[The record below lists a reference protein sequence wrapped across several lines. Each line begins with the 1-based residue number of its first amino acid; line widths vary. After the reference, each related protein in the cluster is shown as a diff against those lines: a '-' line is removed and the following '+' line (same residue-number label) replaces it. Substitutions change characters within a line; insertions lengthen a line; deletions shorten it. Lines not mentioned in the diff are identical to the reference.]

1 MSSPPSVHHNN
12 PESYGDNDNNIND
25 NDAPRLKI
33 KIRNMAIRTSANDS
47 PPVPLRRSSRHHRE
61 SEPSGSEYQQS
72 EKSMMDEEP
81 EAEEEEE
88 DGEPVKIKTKRG
100 RLVPLRN
107 YGESDDEEDG
117 EGENDDLL
125 HFKAEEGDASMR
137 RTRRPKASVIKEDIR
152 EGLRRSMRSRNLRDF
167 VVPDE
172 GDEEDDDDEDE
183 GRPRTRSRLTRN
195 KPAARSRSRQVNG
208 RTTNSVDR
216 KPLTGRRT
224 RAAKKEDDYNPG
236 SSSPHSADADGS
248 DDDNAPGT
256 DDLDLEIEP
265 PHEPGPEPE
274 DEISGPDGGAGN
286 GGKPYAL
293 RQRQKV
299 NYAIP
304 PPLEELPRPPPQRSN
319 NMNNYRSYGRA
330 GGGRGPGGGYHGGR
344 RKGGLGWSAS
354 GAELGKWMGL
364 PADDSDS
371 DAPTRTPRKPFGGIG
386 MAPGFEG
393 AAAGSG
399 LLSGDLAAAGT
410 PSNLGKV
417 DDSTLADADPLGV
430 NVNVTFN
437 EIGGLDEHI
446 NSLKEMTVLP
456 LLYPEVFQQFNVTP
470 PRGVLFHGPP
480 GTGKTLLARALAASC
495 RSNGK
500 QITFF
505 MRKGADAL
513 SKWVGEAERQLRLLF
528 SQARSSAP
536 SIIFFDEIDGLAPV
550 RSSKQDQIHASIV
563 STLLALMDGMDGRG
577 QVVVIGA
584 TNRPD
589 AIDPAL
595 RRPGRFDR
603 EFYFPLPDLVARE
616 KILSIMTKGWE
627 GWGSGEED
635 LRVKERVKGLAEL
648 TKGYGGAD
656 LRALCTE
663 AALNAIQRKYPQ
675 IYKSNDRL
683 LLKPETISVGLR
695 DFMVAIKRLVP
706 SSARSSSSAAAP
718 LPTQL
723 VPLLSE
729 SLQKAKEILGRVLP
743 LEKKLTALEEAEYE
757 DYNHNDEGNR
767 DDGDG
772 KDYGGELER
781 EMRLQSMEVLRI
793 HRPRL
798 VLHGPVGMGQSYIG
812 AALLHHLEGYH
823 VQSLELGTLLGD
835 SARTTEAALVQ
846 LFVEAKRHS
855 PSVIYIPSLVGWC
868 AAISETARATVRAML
883 DTLAP
888 TDSILLLAI
897 IDGKFSSLPRDVRA
911 WFGPT
916 VIKDNSV
923 ELLAPSADQRLAFFE
938 PLVEDIKR
946 PPNKFADGMGAKR
959 KKRVLEVLPI
969 APPLEPRKPTEREL
983 AVQEENDQRTITILK
998 YRLGPIV
1005 GELKRKFKRFTKR
1018 AQEEY
1023 KAEWDLDGQVAA
1035 VPSAPEAPLT
1045 TVAQSQNIVQT
1056 IEIMSDGAMDVVQE
1070 TVQQTESQS
1079 GPLVN
1084 GHPNSADAPSTIS
1097 NTVDDIQLDPHLQF
1111 QPPTV
1116 QPPTALPQSHTLPQ
1130 LPRSPSPAPQP
1141 KLYDMDLEKIH
1152 ELLYK
1157 DRYLTPAEFLD
1168 DVRKIVHNAAMY
1180 SHRDPDRHYKA
1191 QAMLTATEVSMQDN
1205 FDLTLREECERM
1217 AGRERKRRLEWRL
1230 KRKEEKEKE
1239 KEKQKEKEK
1248 ENVEAPPFL
1257 NGTRR
1262 SARNNGERPEMEI
1275 TDPVALERRL
1285 KRQREGGDGAISG
1298 NVESGG
1304 EVDHYGTRDAKR
1316 SRIFEDLNEKDPLDL
1331 TTPIHTPPRP
1341 GAVRFAPAVGTMDSM
1356 IVPDHMNQSQNQPSL
1371 MFDRFQQRQ
1380 QHGSMNMNMGY
1391 MEQPSSH
1398 LQPPFNNVSQQPIAS
1413 GSDSNPYSRY
1423 HAFQQGSYNEPQDP
1437 SFPAQ
1442 PSYQQQSASSAQSY
1456 PYSHSSHDFPSYNPT
1471 QQPSFPQQ
1479 PFHHQQSSF
1488 QDAPFQPQPQ
1498 YHHQQSSFQPQLPLN
1513 PQRPSSSSHPQPL
1526 PTDPPIYQAS
1536 SSHPTPGPVPSITHE
1551 DSSMAVDQP
1560 QPQPSSTSTPRGS
1573 GMAMLLNPIHSGD
1586 EGERERTLSAR
1597 PSPAP
1602 QQNPNFH
1609 HQSTS
1614 VPVRGDDGNPFLTV
1628 SVDSTSRRTPDFRNS
1643 TSPHPQ
1649 PTSILKSP
1657 APPEKAASPMPI
1669 IERTPTPLPN
1679 FHVSSLLL
1687 EQLHASLR
1695 ASTSGLTVEELEQLR
1710 ATCLGSVWRHRT
1722 EWDRDALVRELQ
1734 DVVSD
1739 FVTEVG
1745 ANANGSDLDDS
1756 S

>member
-1 MSSPPSVHHNN
+1 
-12 PESYGDNDNNIND
+12 
-25 NDAPRLKI
+25 
-33 KIRNMAIRTSANDS
+33 
-47 PPVPLRRSSRHHRE
+47 
-61 SEPSGSEYQQS
+61 
-72 EKSMMDEEP
+72 
-81 EAEEEEE
+81 
-88 DGEPVKIKTKRG
+88 
-100 RLVPLRN
+100 
-107 YGESDDEEDG
+107 
-117 EGENDDLL
+117 
-125 HFKAEEGDASMR
+125 
-137 RTRRPKASVIKEDIR
+137 
-152 EGLRRSMRSRNLRDF
+152 
-167 VVPDE
+167 
-172 GDEEDDDDEDE
+172 
-183 GRPRTRSRLTRN
+183 
-195 KPAARSRSRQVNG
+195 
-208 RTTNSVDR
+208 
-216 KPLTGRRT
+216 
-224 RAAKKEDDYNPG
+224 
-236 SSSPHSADADGS
+236 
-248 DDDNAPGT
+248 
-256 DDLDLEIEP
+256 
-265 PHEPGPEPE
+265 
-274 DEISGPDGGAGN
+274 
-286 GGKPYAL
+286 
-293 RQRQKV
+293 
-299 NYAIP
+299 
-304 PPLEELPRPPPQRSN
+304 
-319 NMNNYRSYGRA
+319 
-330 GGGRGPGGGYHGGR
+330 
-344 RKGGLGWSAS
+344 
-354 GAELGKWMGL
+354 MGL

-371 DAPTRTPRKPFGGIG
+371 DAPTRTPRKPSGGIG
-386 MAPGFEG
+386 MVSGFEG

-437 EIGGLDEHI
+437 EIGGLDEQ
-446 NSLKEMTVLP
+446 MTVLP

-470 PRGVLFHGPP
+470 PRGVLFRGPP

-500 QITFF
+500 QIIFF

-528 SQARSSAP
+528 SQARSS

-603 EFYFPLPDLVARE
+603 EFCFPLPDLVARE

-635 LRVKERVKGLAEL
+635 FRVKERVKGLAEL

-767 DDGDG
+767 DDRDR

-855 PSVIYIPSLVGWC
+855 PSVIYIPSLVSWC

-916 VIKDNSV
+916 AIKDNS
-923 ELLAPSADQRLAFFE
+923 RLAFFE

-946 PPNKFADGMGAKR
+946 PPNKFADGMGTKR

-969 APPLEPRKPTEREL
+969 TPPLEPRKPTEREL

-1035 VPSAPEAPLT
+1035 VPSAPSAPLT
-1045 TVAQSQNIVQT
+1045 TVVAQSRSIAQT

-1079 GPLVN
+1079 GPIVN
-1084 GHPNSADAPSTIS
+1084 GHLNSADAPSTIS

-1111 QPPTV
+1111 QTPTV
-1116 QPPTALPQSHTLPQ
+1116 LPPTALPQTHTLPQ

-1141 KLYDMDLEKIH
+1141 TLYDMDLEKIH

-1157 DRYLTPAEFLD
+1157 DCYLTPAEFLD

-1217 AGRERKRRLEWRL
+1217 AGRERKSGE
-1230 KRKEEKEKE
+1230 KQKEKEKE
-1239 KEKQKEKEK
+1239 KEKQKQKEK
-1248 ENVEAPPFL
+1248 VNVNVEAPPFL

-1262 SARNNGERPEMEI
+1262 KMEI
-1275 TDPVALERRL
+1275 TDP
-1285 KRQREGGDGAISG
+1285 RQRETGDGAISG
-1298 NVESGG
+1298 NVEPGG

-1316 SRIFEDLNEKDPLDL
+1316 DPLDL

-1341 GAVRFAPAVGTMDSM
+1341 GAVRFAPAAETMNSM
-1356 IVPDHMNQSQNQPSL
+1356 INQPSL
-1371 MFDRFQQRQ
+1371 MFDRFQQQQ

-1398 LQPPFNNVSQQPIAS
+1398 LQPTFNNVSQPQQPIAS
-1413 GSDSNPYSRY
+1413 GSDSKPYTQY
-1423 HAFQQGSYNEPQDP
+1423 HAFQQGSYNEPQDL
-1437 SFPAQ
+1437 SFP
-1442 PSYQQQSASSAQSY
+1442 QSASSAQSY
-1456 PYSHSSHDFPSYNPT
+1456 PYSHSSHDFPSHNPT

-1479 PFHHQQSSF
+1479 PFLHQQSSF

-1498 YHHQQSSFQPQLPLN
+1498 YHHQQSSLQPQLPFNL
-1513 PQRPSSSSHPQPL
+1513 QRPSSSFNPQLL
-1526 PTDPPIYQAS
+1526 PTDPPNDQAS
-1536 SSHPTPGPVPSITHE
+1536 SSHPTPGPP
-1551 DSSMAVDQP
+1551 QP
-1560 QPQPSSTSTPRGS
+1560 QPRPSSTSTPRGS
-1573 GMAMLLNPIHSGD
+1573 GMAMLLNPIHLGD
-1586 EGERERTLSAR
+1586 EPEREQTLSAR

-1602 QQNPNFH
+1602 QQNQNFQ
-1609 HQSTS
+1609 HQSAD
-1614 VPVRGDDGNPFLTV
+1614 VPVPGDDGNPFLAV
-1628 SVDSTSRRTPDFRNS
+1628 STSRRTPSFRNS
-1643 TSPHPQ
+1643 TSPHPQAHTQ

-1669 IERTPTPLPN
+1669 VERTPTPLPN

-1745 ANANGSDLDDS
+1745 VNVNGSDLDDS

>member
-1 MSSPPSVHHNN
+1 MAIKNSTNSPP
-12 PESYGDNDNNIND
+12 
-25 NDAPRLKI
+25 L
-33 KIRNMAIRTSANDS
+33 
-47 PPVPLRRSSRHHRE
+47 PLRRSSRHHRG

-81 EAEEEEE
+81 EVVEEEEE
-88 DGEPVKIKTKRG
+88 EEKPVIMKTQRG
-100 RLVPLRN
+100 RMIKKKN
-107 YGESDDEEDG
+107 YVESDGDEDG
-117 EGENDDLL
+117 EGEFEVLNEDLL
-125 HFKAEEGDASMR
+125 DFKDDVEGPFR
-137 RTRRPKASVIKEDIR
+137 RTRRSTRASTSTEETR
-152 EGLRRSMRSRNLRDF
+152 EGLRRSTRSRNLPDF
-167 VVPDE
+167 VVTDE
-172 GDEEDDDDEDE
+172 GDEDEDDED
-183 GRPRTRSRLTRN
+183 GNRPRTRARLTRSR
-195 KPAARSRSRQVNG
+195 PSARSRSRQQTNG
-208 RTTNSVDR
+208 
-216 KPLTGRRT
+216 P
-224 RAAKKEDDYNPG
+224 AAKKEDDYNPN

-248 DDDNAPGT
+248 EDDDDNAPGT
-256 DDLDLEIEP
+256 DDLDLEMDP
-265 PHEPGPEPE
+265 PPEDLEPE
-274 DEISGPDGGAGN
+274 DDVDISGPDAGN
-286 GGKPYAL
+286 GNGKPYAL
-293 RQRQKV
+293 RQRQKI

-304 PPLEELPRPPPQRSN
+304 PPLEELPRPPMQRSN
-319 NMNNYRSYGRA
+319 NNNT
-330 GGGRGPGGGYHGGR
+330 GYHGGR

-371 DAPTRTPRKPFGGIG
+371 DVPTRTPRKPFGGMG
-386 MAPGFEG
+386 MAGGFEG
-393 AAAGSG
+393 AVAGGGG
-399 LLSGDLAAAGT
+399 LISGDLAAAGT

-430 NVNVTFN
+430 NVNVTFD
-437 EIGGLDEHI
+437 EIGGLDDHI

-528 SQARSSAP
+528 TQARSSAP

-603 EFYFPLPDLVARE
+603 EFYFPLPDLVARG
-616 KILSIMTKGWE
+616 KILSIMTKGWK
-627 GWGSGEED
+627 GWGLGEED
-635 LRVKERVKGLAEL
+635 VKVKERMKGLAEL

-695 DFMVAIKRLVP
+695 DFMVAIKKLVP
-706 SSARSSSSAAAP
+706 SSARSSSSTAAP
-718 LPTQL
+718 LPAQL
-723 VPLLSE
+723 VPLLSD
-729 SLQKAKEILGRVLP
+729 SLQKAKDILGRVLP
-743 LEKKLTALEEAEYE
+743 LEKKLTALEEAEFE
-757 DYNHNDEGNR
+757 DYNDKDGSGDE
-767 DDGDG
+767 

-798 VLHGPVGMGQSYIG
+798 ILHGHVGMGQSYVG

-897 IDGKFSSLPRDVRA
+897 VDGKYSSLPRDVRA

-916 VIKDNSV
+916 AMKDNSV
-923 ELLAPSADQRLAFFE
+923 ELMSPSPAQRSAFFE
-938 PLVEDIKR
+938 PLIDDIKR

-959 KKRVLEVLPI
+959 KKRVLEILPI

-998 YRLGPIV
+998 YRLGPIM

-1018 AQEEY
+1018 
-1023 KAEWDLDGQVAA
+1023 
-1035 VPSAPEAPLT
+1035 
-1045 TVAQSQNIVQT
+1045 VQT
-1056 IEIMSDGAMDVVQE
+1056 VISTVEIMSDGAMDVVQE
-1070 TVQQTESQS
+1070 TIQSQ
-1079 GPLVN
+1079 PEQ
-1084 GHPNSADAPSTIS
+1084 APSMNGQHLNGITE
-1097 NTVDDIQLDPHLQF
+1097 DPHTVFNPDPLLP
-1111 QPPTV
+1111 QPPLDAQSQLQV
-1116 QPPTALPQSHTLPQ
+1116 LALP
-1130 LPRSPSPAPQP
+1130 PRSPM
-1141 KLYDMDLEKIH
+1141 LYDMDLEKMH

-1157 DRYLTPAEFLD
+1157 DRYLTPSEFLD
-1168 DVRKIVHNAAMY
+1168 DVRKIVHNTSMY

-1217 AGRERKRRLEWRL
+1217 AGRERKRRAEWKM
-1230 KRKEEKEKE
+1230 KRKEEKERERAKENAKE
-1239 KEKQKEKEK
+1239 KET
-1248 ENVEAPPFL
+1248 VEIQPLPPF

-1262 SARNNGERPEMEI
+1262 SARNNGQRLEMAI
-1275 TDPVALERRL
+1275 TDPVALERKL
-1285 KRQREGGDGAISG
+1285 KRQRDSGDGVISG
-1298 NVESGG
+1298 DAAPGDEMDQDGV
-1304 EVDHYGTRDAKR
+1304 RDAKR
-1316 SRIFEDLNEKDPLDL
+1316 SRTLEDSNERDPLDL
-1331 TTPIHTPPRP
+1331 TTPVHTPPRL
-1341 GAVRFAPAVGTMDSM
+1341 GGVRFAPAVGSNDVTG
-1356 IVPDHMNQSQNQPSL
+1356 IPDHMRQPQYQMQHQSHVSP
-1371 MFDRFQQRQ
+1371 MFDRFQQQ
-1380 QHGSMNMNMGY
+1380 QYGPMDINMN
-1391 MEQPSSH
+1391 ELQPKSSSSSSH
-1398 LQPPFNNVSQQPIAS
+1398 LHQPFFNPSQQPIS
-1413 GSDSNPYSRY
+1413 LNSNPNTFTRQHS
-1423 HAFQQGSYNEPQDP
+1423 FQQGMFDGSQDS
-1437 SFPAQ
+1437 SFPLQPLYQ
-1442 PSYQQQSASSAQSY
+1442 PSAYSQQSY
-1456 PYSHSSHDFPSYNPT
+1456 PYPPSQQDFSNRY
-1471 QQPSFPQQ
+1471 QPPPRSAFPQQ
-1479 PFHHQQSSF
+1479 PFPQQSSF
-1488 QDAPFQPQPQ
+1488 QDVPFQPQPQ
-1498 YHHQQSSFQPQLPLN
+1498 YHQQASFQAQQQPQPLFH
-1513 PQRPSSSSHPQPL
+1513 PQRPSSPSYDPQLLAPGRSNDRGS
-1526 PTDPPIYQAS
+1526 TNRTPI
-1536 SSHPTPGPVPSITHE
+1536 PSIIHE
-1551 DSSMAVDQP
+1551 DGAMAVDQS
-1560 QPQPSSTSTPRGS
+1560 QQFSSTPRTG
-1573 GMAMLLNPIHSGD
+1573 GVAMLLNPITATD
-1586 EGERERTLSAR
+1586 ERERTVCTR
-1597 PSPAP
+1597 PSPSP
-1602 QQNPNFH
+1602 RNLNQPP
-1609 HQSTS
+1609 
-1614 VPVRGDDGNPFLTV
+1614 VPVPGDDGNPFLTAAGP
-1628 SVDSTSRRTPDFRNS
+1628 SSQRNS
-1643 TSPHPQ
+1643 TTPLPQTLHPHPI
-1649 PTSILKSP
+1649 SILKSP
-1657 APPEKAASPMPI
+1657 APPEEKVASPMPVV
-1669 IERTPTPLPN
+1669 ERTPTPLPD
-1679 FHVSSLLL
+1679 FHINPLLL

-1695 ASTSGLTVEELEQLR
+1695 ENTSGLTIEELEQLR
-1710 ATCLGSVWRHRT
+1710 AMCLGCVWRRRT

-1739 FVTEVG
+1739 FVVEIS
-1745 ANANGSDLDDS
+1745 ANVNASDLDES
-1756 S
+1756 I

>member
-1 MSSPPSVHHNN
+1 M
-12 PESYGDNDNNIND
+12 
-25 NDAPRLKI
+25 
-33 KIRNMAIRTSANDS
+33 
-47 PPVPLRRSSRHHRE
+47 PLRRSSRNHRG

-81 EAEEEEE
+81 EVEEEEE
-88 DGEPVKIKTKRG
+88 EEEAPVIMKTQRG
-100 RLVPLRN
+100 RMIQKKSYV
-107 YGESDDEEDG
+107 ESDGDEDG
-117 EGENDDLL
+117 EGELEDDDLL
-125 HFKAEEGDASMR
+125 NFKEEVDAPDRRITRGSKRASASAED
-137 RTRRPKASVIKEDIR
+137 TR
-152 EGLRRSMRSRNLRDF
+152 EGLRRSTRSRNLPDF

-172 GDEEDDDDEDE
+172 GEEVYDDDEADN
-183 GRPRTRSRLTRN
+183 RPHTRSRLTRN
-195 KPAARSRSRQVNG
+195 RPSGRSRSRQPNG
-208 RTTNSVDR
+208 RTLTTKSEDR
-216 KPLTGRRT
+216 SRRRTGRRRT
-224 RAAKKEDDYNPG
+224 RATTQKEDDYNPG

-256 DDLDLEIEP
+256 DDLDLELEP
-265 PHEPGPEPE
+265 PPEPEPE
-274 DEISGPDGGAGN
+274 DDVSGPDGTGN
-286 GGKPYAL
+286 GKPYAL
-293 RQRQKV
+293 RQRQKI

-304 PPLEELPRPPPQRSN
+304 PPLEDLSGPPAHRSN
-319 NMNNYRSYGRA
+319 DANKHRLYNRA
-330 GGGRGPGGGYHGGR
+330 GGGRGVGGGYHGGR

-371 DAPTRTPRKPFGGIG
+371 DVPTRTPRKPFGGMG
-386 MAPGFEG
+386 MTGGFEG
-393 AAAGSG
+393 AVSGGGG

-410 PSNLGKV
+410 PSNLGKI

-430 NVNVTFN
+430 NVNVTFD
-437 EIGGLDEHI
+437 EIGGLDDHI

-603 EFYFPLPDLVARE
+603 EFYFPLPDLIARE
-616 KILSIMTKGWE
+616 RILSIMTKGWK
-627 GWGSGEED
+627 GWGLGEED
-635 LRVKERVKGLAEL
+635 PRVKARVNGLAEL

-675 IYKSNDRL
+675 IYKSEDRL
-683 LLKPETISVGLR
+683 LLQPETISVALR
-695 DFMVAIKRLVP
+695 DFMVAIKKLVP

-723 VPLLSE
+723 VPLLHD
-729 SLQKAKEILGRVLP
+729 SLQKAKNILGRVLP
-743 LEKKLTALEEAEYE
+743 LEKKLTALEEAEFE
-757 DYNHNDEGNR
+757 DYHDNNEGNR

-798 VLHGPVGMGQSYIG
+798 ILHGQIGMGQSYVG

-888 TDSILLLAI
+888 TDSILLLALV
-897 IDGKFSSLPRDVRA
+897 DGKFSSLPRDVRA

-916 VIKDNSV
+916 AIKDNSV
-923 ELLAPSADQRLAFFE
+923 EILSPSPNQRSTFFE
-938 PLVEDIKR
+938 PLIDDIKR

-959 KKRVLEVLPI
+959 KKRVLEALPI
-969 APPLEPRKPTEREL
+969 APPLEPRKPTEKEL
-983 AVQEENDQRTITILK
+983 AVQEENDQKTITILR
-998 YRLGPIV
+998 YRLGPIIS
-1005 GELKRKFKRFTKR
+1005 ELKRKFKRFTKR

-1023 KAEWDLDGQVAA
+1023 KVEFSINEQMAGAA
-1035 VPSAPEAPLT
+1035 PSAESDP
-1045 TVAQSQNIVQT
+1045 VAQAVVST
-1056 IEIMSDGAMDVVQE
+1056 IEIMSDGAMDPLDAVQ
-1070 TVQQTESQS
+1070 TT
-1079 GPLVN
+1079 
-1084 GHPNSADAPSTIS
+1084 
-1097 NTVDDIQLDPHLQF
+1097 PHL
-1111 QPPTV
+1111 PSP
-1116 QPPTALPQSHTLPQ
+1116 LPQ
-1130 LPRSPSPAPQP
+1130 PS
-1141 KLYDMDLEKIH
+1141 LYDMDLEKMH

-1157 DRYLTPAEFLD
+1157 DRYLTPEEFLT

-1205 FDLTLREECERM
+1205 FDLILREECERM
-1217 AGRERKRRLEWRL
+1217 AGRVRKRRMEYKL

-1239 KEKQKEKEK
+1239 KEKGKEKEG
-1248 ENVEAPPFL
+1248 VEAQAPPFL

-1262 SARNNGERPEMEI
+1262 SARNNGQRPELAI
-1275 TDPVALERRL
+1275 TDPVALERKL
-1285 KRQREGGDGAISG
+1285 KRQREGADGAVG
-1298 NVESGG
+1298 DAGREMDQDGA
-1304 EVDHYGTRDAKR
+1304 RDAKR
-1316 SRIFEDLNEKDPLDL
+1316 SRTFGDPNDRDPLDII
-1331 TTPIHTPPRP
+1331 TPITTPPRP
-1341 GAVRFAPAVGTMDSM
+1341 GGVRFAPSTTYSQ
-1356 IVPDHMNQSQNQPSL
+1356 QSFSYSSQQDFSNQP
-1371 MFDRFQQRQ
+1371 
-1380 QHGSMNMNMGY
+1380 
-1391 MEQPSSH
+1391 
-1398 LQPPFNNVSQQPIAS
+1398 
-1413 GSDSNPYSRY
+1413 
-1423 HAFQQGSYNEPQDP
+1423 
-1437 SFPAQ
+1437 
-1442 PSYQQQSASSAQSY
+1442 QQQS
-1456 PYSHSSHDFPSYNPT
+1456 
-1471 QQPSFPQQ
+1471 SFPQQ
-1479 PFHHQQSSF
+1479 RFHPPLSF
-1488 QDAPFQPQPQ
+1488 EDVTFQPQPQ
-1498 YHHQQSSFQPQLPLN
+1498 YHQQAPFPLQQQQE
-1513 PQRPSSSSHPQPL
+1513 PPFYPPRPSSSYHPQLL
-1526 PTDPPIYQAS
+1526 PPSGPSGYQS
-1536 SSHPTPGPVPSITHE
+1536 SSNPTPVPYIMQNDNAMS
-1551 DSSMAVDQP
+1551 VDQP
-1560 QPQPSSTSTPRGS
+1560 QPPSTP
-1573 GMAMLLNPIHSGD
+1573 P
-1586 EGERERTLSAR
+1586 
-1597 PSPAP
+1597 
-1602 QQNPNFH
+1602 
-1609 HQSTS
+1609 
-1614 VPVRGDDGNPFLTV
+1614 
-1628 SVDSTSRRTPDFRNS
+1628 
-1643 TSPHPQ
+1643 
-1649 PTSILKSP
+1649 
-1657 APPEKAASPMPI
+1657 ASPMPI

-1679 FHVSSLLL
+1679 FHVDTLLL

-1695 ASTSGLTVEELEQLR
+1695 ESTFGLTIEELEQLR
-1710 ATCLGSVWRHRT
+1710 ATCLGCVWRHRT

-1739 FVTEVG
+1739 FVAEIS
-1745 ANANGSDLDDS
+1745 ANANASDLAES
-1756 S
+1756 P

>member
-1 MSSPPSVHHNN
+1 MAIKPAAGSPP
-12 PESYGDNDNNIND
+12 I
-25 NDAPRLKI
+25 
-33 KIRNMAIRTSANDS
+33 
-47 PPVPLRRSSRHHRE
+47 PLRRSSRNHRG

-81 EAEEEEE
+81 EVEDEEEEE
-88 DGEPVKIKTKRG
+88 EAPVIMKTQRG
-100 RLVPLRN
+100 RMIQKKSYV
-107 YGESDDEEDG
+107 ESDGDEDG
-117 EGENDDLL
+117 EGELEAQDDDLL
-125 HFKAEEGDASMR
+125 NFKEEVDAPGR
-137 RTRRPKASVIKEDIR
+137 RITRGSKRASVSAEDTR
-152 EGLRRSMRSRNLRDF
+152 EGLRRSTRSRNLPDF

-172 GDEEDDDDEDE
+172 GEEEYDDDEADN
-183 GRPRTRSRLTRN
+183 RPHTRSRLTRN
-195 KPAARSRSRQVNG
+195 RPSGRSRSRQANG
-208 RTTNSVDR
+208 RT
-216 KPLTGRRT
+216 LTTKSEDHNRGTGRRRT
-224 RAAKKEDDYNPG
+224 RATTKKEDDYNPG

-256 DDLDLEIEP
+256 DDLDLELEP
-265 PHEPGPEPE
+265 PPEPEPEPE
-274 DEISGPDGGAGN
+274 DDVSGPDGTGN
-286 GGKPYAL
+286 GKPYAL
-293 RQRQKV
+293 RQRQRI

-304 PPLEELPRPPPQRSN
+304 PPLEDLSRPPAHRSN
-319 NMNNYRSYGRA
+319 NANNNRLYNRA
-330 GGGRGPGGGYHGGR
+330 GGGRGVGGGYHGGR

-371 DAPTRTPRKPFGGIG
+371 DVPTRTPRKPFGGVG
-386 MAPGFEG
+386 MTGGFEG
-393 AAAGSG
+393 AVAGGGG

-430 NVNVTFN
+430 NVNVTFD
-437 EIGGLDEHI
+437 EIGGLDDHI

-603 EFYFPLPDLVARE
+603 EFYFPLPDLIARE
-616 KILSIMTKGWE
+616 RILSIMTKGWI

-635 LRVKERVKGLAEL
+635 PRVKARVNGLAEL

-675 IYKSNDRL
+675 IYKSEDRL
-683 LLKPETISVGLR
+683 LLQPETISVALR
-695 DFMVAIKRLVP
+695 DFMVAIKKLVP

-723 VPLLSE
+723 VPLLHE
-729 SLQKAKEILGRVLP
+729 SLQKAKNILGRVLP
-743 LEKKLTALEEAEYE
+743 LEKKLTALEEAEFE
-757 DYNHNDEGNR
+757 DYHDNDEGNR

-798 VLHGPVGMGQSYIG
+798 ILHGQIGMGQSYVG

-855 PSVIYIPSLVGWC
+855 PSVVYIPSLVGWC

-897 IDGKFSSLPRDVRA
+897 VDGKFSSLPRDVRA

-916 VIKDNSV
+916 AIKDNSV
-923 ELLAPSADQRLAFFE
+923 EILSPSPNQRSTFFE
-938 PLVEDIKR
+938 PLIDDIKR

-959 KKRVLEVLPI
+959 KKRVLETLPI
-969 APPLEPRKPTEREL
+969 APPLEPRKPTEKEL
-983 AVQEENDQRTITILK
+983 AVQEENDQKTITILR
-998 YRLGPIV
+998 YRLGPIIS
-1005 GELKRKFKRFTKR
+1005 ELKRKFKRFTKR

-1023 KAEWDLDGQVAA
+1023 KVEFDFNEQMAA
-1035 VPSAPEAPLT
+1035 AASSAQSDP
-1045 TVAQSQNIVQT
+1045 VAQAVVST
-1056 IEIMSDGAMDVVQE
+1056 IEIMSDGAMDTQSHPKPLDAVQ
-1070 TVQQTESQS
+1070 TT
-1079 GPLVN
+1079 
-1084 GHPNSADAPSTIS
+1084 
-1097 NTVDDIQLDPHLQF
+1097 PHL
-1111 QPPTV
+1111 
-1116 QPPTALPQSHTLPQ
+1116 
-1130 LPRSPSPAPQP
+1130 PSPPPQP
-1141 KLYDMDLEKIH
+1141 SLYDMDLEKMH

-1157 DRYLTPAEFLD
+1157 DRYLTPEEFLA

-1205 FDLTLREECERM
+1205 FDLILREECERM
-1217 AGRERKRRLEWRL
+1217 AGRVRKRRMEYKM

-1239 KEKQKEKEK
+1239 KEKEREKEG
-1248 ENVEAPPFL
+1248 VEAQAPPFL

-1262 SARNNGERPEMEI
+1262 SARNNGQRPELAI
-1275 TDPVALERRL
+1275 TDPVALERKL
-1285 KRQREGGDGAISG
+1285 KRQREGADGAVG
-1298 NVESGG
+1298 DAGPRG
-1304 EVDHYGTRDAKR
+1304 EMDQDGARDAKR
-1316 SRIFEDLNEKDPLDL
+1316 SRTFGDSNDRDPLDII
-1331 TTPIHTPPRP
+1331 TPITTPPRP
-1341 GAVRFAPAVGTMDSM
+1341 GGVRFAPSVGS
-1356 IVPDHMNQSQNQPSL
+1356 VNPDHPHQPQYQSQYQPP
-1371 MFDRFQQRQ
+1371 MFDRFQQQ
-1380 QHGSMNMNMGY
+1380 YGSMNMNINQFQPSMGL
-1391 MEQPSSH
+1391 MGQSSSSSH
-1398 LQPPFNNVSQQPIAS
+1398 LQPPFYNPSIAS
-1413 GSDSNPYSRY
+1413 GSNTNPYPRQNS
-1423 HAFQQGSYNEPQDP
+1423 FENGLINEQSG
-1437 SFPAQ
+1437 SFPSQQTTYSQQSFSYSSQQDFSNQ
-1442 PSYQQQSASSAQSY
+1442 PQQQS
-1456 PYSHSSHDFPSYNPT
+1456 
-1471 QQPSFPQQ
+1471 SFPQQ
-1479 PFHHQQSSF
+1479 RFHPQSSF
-1488 QDAPFQPQPQ
+1488 QDVTFQPQPQ
-1498 YHHQQSSFQPQLPLN
+1498 YHQQVPFPLQQQQEPPFYPQ
-1513 PQRPSSSSHPQPL
+1513 QPSSSYLPQLL
-1526 PTDPPIYQAS
+1526 PPPGPTGYQS
-1536 SSHPTPGPVPSITHE
+1536 SSNPTPVPYIMQN
-1551 DSSMAVDQP
+1551 DNSMSVDQP
-1560 QPQPSSTSTPRGS
+1560 QPPSTPRG
-1573 GMAMLLNPIHSGD
+1573 GGVAMLLNPVHPG
-1586 EGERERTLSAR
+1586 EERERTVSAR

-1602 QQNPNFH
+1602 QNS
-1609 HQSTS
+1609 HQPSAP
-1614 VPVRGDDGNPFLTV
+1614 VPGDDGNPFLTV
-1628 SVDSTSRRTPDFRNS
+1628 SDDTRNVPNRKS
-1643 TSPHPQ
+1643 ASPLPQ
-1649 PTSILKSP
+1649 IPAHPTSILKSP

-1679 FHVSSLLL
+1679 FHVDTLLL

-1695 ASTSGLTVEELEQLR
+1695 ESTFGLTIEELEQLR
-1710 ATCLGSVWRHRT
+1710 ATCLGCVWRHRT

-1739 FVTEVG
+1739 FVAEIS
-1745 ANANGSDLDDS
+1745 ANANASDLDES
-1756 S
+1756 P